1 MKVIT
6 IANRKGGTGKTT
18 TAFNLAYS
26 KATENKK
33 VLLLDLD
40 SQGNLT
46 KACNKEYIELDD
58 FLNLKVD
65 KVSDNIDL
73 LSACN
78 DFKSL
83 EKIIND
89 NLIPSTY
96 LEKHLIPKIKGYD
109 YLIIDTSPSNN
120 IINTNAYLMC
130 DVFLIVMQL
139 DYFSTLGLSK
149 MLDIVAQ
156 VKEVKPNIEC
166 KIVVNQYRK
175 RRNLN
180 KSIEKAL
187 LNLDM
192 FTSIFIPDKQV
203 IKDNIAKNK
212 PSIDI
217 VNEYKQLSENI

>member
-1 MKVIT
+1 M
-6 IANRKGGTGKTT
+6 
-18 TAFNLAYS
+18 
-26 KATENKK
+26 
-33 VLLLDLD
+33 
-40 SQGNLT
+40 
-46 KACNKEYIELDD
+46 
-58 FLNLKVD
+58 D
-65 KVSDNIDL
+65 KVFDNIDI

-78 DFKSL
+78 DFKTL

-96 LEKHLIPKIKGYD
+96 LEKHLIPKIKVYD

-180 KSIEKAL
+180 KSIKKAL
-187 LNLDM
+187 LSLDM

-212 PSIDI
+212 HSIDI
-217 VNEYKQLSENI
+217 VNEYRQLSENI